1 MLRRSNSISNT
12 MNERTVGAIL
22 LLPTGSISGSV
33 RFMCLRTLKPI
44 VRTQWTVLP
53 IPEVLVS
60 FINKLVKLVS
70 QDPVFTRG
78 DPDVQET
85 VISDDGE
92 EPLGMPEDMEGAD
105 RAPGRVQPMPEDVV
119 GDKLRRAFSTP
130 YSGDD
135 PEYDSEDADENTEVY
150 EAEEQVPD
158 QEYEP
163 EVEEKPHVHVP
174 EPEVPVSAP
183 VEVAPAVWTSV
194 RVRNPARYC
203 ISL

>member
-1 MLRRSNSISNT
+1 M
-12 MNERTVGAIL
+12 
-22 LLPTGSISGSV
+22 
-33 RFMCLRTLKPI
+33 
-44 VRTQWTVLP
+44 LP

-60 FINKLVKLVS
+60 FINKRAKLDEKNNHIG

-85 VISDDGE
+85 VISDDGV

-105 RAPGRVQPMPEDVV
+105 RVPGRVQPMPEDVV

-135 PEYDSEDADENTEVY
+135 SEYESEDSDEDTEVY
-150 EAEEQVPD
+150 EPEEQVPD

-163 EVEEKPHVHVP
+163 EVKEEPQVHVP
-174 EPEVPVSAP
+174 EPEVPVN
-183 VEVAPAVWTSV
+183 APAVRTSGC
-194 RVRNPARYC
+194 VRNNP
-203 ISL
+203 